1 MYIVQ
6 AKVTCTVYNCQVMAR
21 KSRQGTTNRVTLTP
35 QTVVEGA
42 VALAEAEGLEAVT
55 IRRLAKE
62 LGVTPMALYWH
73 FRSKDELLDGMAVR
87 IFEEIDLSVDA
98 SARWQEQLRAL
109 LGSMLGVL
117 HAHPSTA
124 ILLSTRTASSEDSL
138 RATEVALDILRR
150 GGFSPAEATQI
161 ARHALSTV
169 VNLVS
174 GEPGVVARE
183 ESGELID
190 ARRRARLFLE
200 SLPPERYPRLVE
212 AAKPLSEGVDPD
224 AYFAFGL
231 DLLLAGIEAMA
242 VRKR

>member
-1 MYIVQ
+1 
-6 AKVTCTVYNCQVMAR
+6 VYNCQEMAR
-21 KSRQGTTNRVTLTP
+21 QSHQNAAKRVTLTP
-35 QTVVEGA
+35 QTVIEE
-42 VALAEAEGLEAVT
+42 ALVLADAEGLEAVT

-73 FRSKDELLDGMAVR
+73 FHSKDELLDGMAAS
-87 IFEEIDLSVDA
+87 IFEEVDLSVDA
-98 SARWQEQLRAL
+98 SARWHEQLRAL

-117 HAHPSTA
+117 RAHPFSA
-124 ILLSTRTASSEDSL
+124 ILLSTRTSSSEGSL
-138 RATEVALDILRR
+138 RATEVVLDILRR

-183 ESGELID
+183 ESGKMID

-212 AAKPLSEGVDPD
+212 AAGPLSEGVDPD

>member
-1 MYIVQ
+1 M
-6 AKVTCTVYNCQVMAR
+6 YNCQEMSKESR
-21 KSRQGTTNRVTLTP
+21 KRAPNRGTLTP

-42 VALAEAEGLEAVT
+42 LVLADSEGLEAVT

-73 FRSKDELLDGMAVR
+73 FRSKDELLDGMAAS
-87 IFEEIDLSVDA
+87 IFEEVDLSVDA

-117 HAHPSTA
+117 RAHPSSA
-124 ILLSTRTASSEDSL
+124 ILLSTRTASSEGSL
-138 RATEVALDILRR
+138 RATEVALEILRR
-150 GGFSPAEATQI
+150 GGFSLAEATQI
-161 ARHALSTV
+161 ARHALGTV

-183 ESGELID
+183 ESGEMAD

-212 AAKPLSEGVDPD
+212 AAAPLSEGVEPD

-242 VRKR
+242 ARSLR

>member
-1 MYIVQ
+1 MYRPI
-6 AKVTCTVYNCQVMAR
+6 VTCTLYNCQEMA
-21 KSRQGTTNRVTLTP
+21 GENRHDAPYRNALTP
-35 QTVVEGA
+35 RAVVEGA
-42 VALAEAEGLEAVT
+42 LSLADSEGLEALT

-73 FRSKDELLDGMAVR
+73 FRSKGELLDGMAAR
-87 IFEEIDLSVDA
+87 IFEEVDLSVDA
-98 SARWQEQLRAL
+98 SATWQEQLRAL

-117 HAHPSTA
+117 RAHPSTA
-124 ILLSTRTASSEDSL
+124 ILLSTRTASSEGSL

-183 ESGELID
+183 ESGELLD

-212 AAKPLSEGVDPD
+212 AARPLSEGVDPD

>member
-1 MYIVQ
+1 MS
-6 AKVTCTVYNCQVMAR
+6 KESR
-21 KSRQGTTNRVTLTP
+21 KRAPNRGTLTP

-42 VALAEAEGLEAVT
+42 LVLADSEGLEAVT

-73 FRSKDELLDGMAVR
+73 FRSKDELLDGMAAS
-87 IFEEIDLSVDA
+87 IFEEVDLSVDA

-117 HAHPSTA
+117 RAHPSSA
-124 ILLSTRTASSEDSL
+124 ILLSTRTASSEGSL

-161 ARHALSTV
+161 ARHALSTIT
-169 VNLVS
+169 NLVS

-183 ESGELID
+183 ESGEMVD

-212 AAKPLSEGVDPD
+212 AARPLSEGVEPD

-242 VRKR
+242 ARERRGLGP